1 MHRIQLPLSK
11 EELKSRLNDVQN
23 RMYARL
29 EKQFSEIEQYKKYSR
44 EFIHFVQKLNREVKK
59 SNAQVSKEKTL
70 RELREF
76 VKNNISLQGI

>member
-1 MHRIQLPLSK
+1 M
-11 EELKSRLNDVQN
+11 
-23 RMYARL
+23 
-29 EKQFSEIEQYKKYSR
+29 
-44 EFIHFVQKLNREVKK
+44 QKLNREVKK

>member
-44 EFIHFVQKLNREVKK
+44 
-59 SNAQVSKEKTL
+59 
-70 RELREF
+70 
-76 VKNNISLQGI
+76 